1 MLNRLEFKGRFSPPT
16 RFILD
21 KCQRLTLFLL
31 HEKNKR
37 VHERETVGDGGRLKV
52 WRDSS
57 LPAYV
62 QERRL
67 KIILI
72 IIILKKQP

>member
-1 MLNRLEFKGRFSPPT
+1 MLNRLEFKGRVAPPT

-37 VHERETVGDGGRLKV
+37 LHERERVGDGGRLKV
-52 WRDSS
+52 WRDRN
-57 LPAYV
+57 LPANV
-62 QERRL
+62 Q
-67 KIILI
+67 
-72 IIILKKQP
+72 